1 MFKRRRYV
9 FMTVGKDG
17 LTSASPSDTIFACGD
32 STYLS
37 RFASP
42 IGHLRVEGRNYPR
55 DPKFC
60 LKLLRYPMLSGG

>member
-1 MFKRRRYV
+1 VYKRRRDV
-9 FMTVGKDG
+9 FITVGKDG
-17 LTSASPSDTIFACGD
+17 LTSACPSDTIFACGD

-42 IGHLRVEGRNYPR
+42 IGRLRVEGRNNLC

-60 LKLLRYPMLSGG
+60 LKFLRYPMLSGG